1 MLKVLLISITIIF
14 IGCSDSL
21 KKTKDFSDGA
31 DLNKRENARPA
42 YSEDRNVF
50 FGDLHVH
57 TKHSFDAYI
66 FGTTATPD
74 DAYRFARGEAIKHP
88 LGFDQQLR
96 EPLDFYAVTD
106 HGFFM
111 GMVPGWADVGS
122 KASRLPGADHFHN
135 LNAEGNVNL
144 DSIPQRVGAFRN
156 MVRTLTDYD
165 IIGVINAW
173 RTNNLSQSS
182 DMYDHG
188 THLAAWA
195 DVARSAEE
203 NYEPGKLTTFI
214 AYEYTSS
221 MANSENLHR
230 NVIFEGSKAPTRPFS
245 RIDSINPEDLWTWMD
260 MLRDEK
266 GIDSIAIPHNSNGS
280 NGQMF
285 EDEKWNGEVV
295 DKEYAAFRMRN
306 EPLVEVTQVKGTSET
321 HPLLSPN
328 DEWANFEIFPSRIG
342 QNIYSIPYGGYVRDA
357 YLRGMLAEWEG
368 KGNPYKFGLV
378 GASDTH
384 TAASSFD
391 ESNYWSKVGLLD
403 GETWLR
409 GSTPLAKEDIDQIT
423 SSVNTQGLYRFV
435 EQDEEYFLDTYYSR
449 WGASGIAAV
458 WAEENT
464 RESIFAGFRRKETYA
479 TSGSR
484 IKLRFFGG
492 FGLDE
497 LDLDDDGVIAKAY
510 EKGVSMGG
518 DLAYNKDEKPS
529 FIVWAQRDKN
539 GAPLQRIQIIK
550 GTVDEFDAMP
560 NEEVIDVVCSNGLK
574 VNPKTNRCPDNGAKV
589 DIETCAFSMDRGAAE
604 LKTIWTDENYDPT
617 QKNFYYVRVLENP
630 TCRWSTWDAI
640 KSGSTIRKDLET
652 LIQERA
658 WSTPIW
664 ISSVRLEQAAL
675 FSTDDTVLD
684 ND

>member
-1 MLKVLLISITIIF
+1 MLKVLLVSITIIL

-21 KKTKDFSDGA
+21 KQTKDFSEGA
-31 DLNKRENARPA
+31 DLSKRENARPA

-122 KASRLPGADHFHN
+122 KASRLPGADHFHD

-165 IIGVINAW
+165 VIGVINAW

-230 NVIFEGSKAPTRPFS
+230 NVIFEGSKVPTRPFS

-368 KGNPYKFGLV
+368 KGNPYKFGLI

-384 TAASSFD
+384 TAASSYD

-409 GSTPLAKEDIDQIT
+409 GSTPLDKETIDQLT

-479 TSGSR
+479 TSGTR

-497 LDLDDDGVIAKAY
+497 LDLDD
-510 EKGVSMGG
+510 
-518 DLAYNKDEKPS
+518 
-529 FIVWAQRDKN
+529 
-539 GAPLQRIQIIK
+539 
-550 GTVDEFDAMP
+550 
-560 NEEVIDVVCSNGLK
+560 
-574 VNPKTNRCPDNGAKV
+574 
-589 DIETCAFSMDRGAAE
+589 
-604 LKTIWTDENYDPT
+604 
-617 QKNFYYVRVLENP
+617 
-630 TCRWSTWDAI
+630 
-640 KSGSTIRKDLET
+640 
-652 LIQERA
+652 
-658 WSTPIW
+658 
-664 ISSVRLEQAAL
+664 
-675 FSTDDTVLD
+675 
-684 ND
+684 